1 MWWSSQPRQ
10 CLKIGPDE
18 LIWAQAGRAWIGA
31 RQDRCV
37 TRRLEPGLL
46 TLSPLEPNLTNPT
59 AVQDQLRTLVGPAR
73 RLRIMGVRSRWRMPM
88 PIVLLLPDV
97 CVRTAVFSLEKLPR
111 RAEERDALVRWR
123 FSQEHLFPL
132 AGARVVYHT
141 MPSLQREHEPKRT
154 TVVAAAIQESVVAQ
168 YEALCEAC
176 HLVPV
181 EITTAGLRLCNLWLE
196 SRRPPT
202 TGATEPDTLWVS
214 LLDHSFSTLAFQQG
228 HLTFTRTKPLNA
240 AEAEYGS
247 ASDRAAAILKEVRL
261 SVQVWQ
267 ERRQAVV
274 QPRIVLVAP
283 QAEPTIVQ
291 AIQEG
296 AQLPVESLDW
306 TLFHRLGWA
315 KRMQQAPLSGMAAV
329 AGLC

>member
-1 MWWSSQPRQ
+1 MWWSRQPRQ

-18 LIWAQAGRAWIGA
+18 LIWAQAGRAWMGA

-37 TRRLEPGLL
+37 TRRLDPGLL
-46 TLSPLEPNLTNPT
+46 RLSPLEPNLPDP
-59 AVQDQLRTLVGPAR
+59 AAIQDHLRTLVGPPK
-73 RLRIMGVRSRWRMPM
+73 RLRIMGIQSRWRVPT

-97 CVRTAVFSLEKLPR
+97 CVRTAVFELEKLPR
-111 RAEERDALVRWR
+111 RAEERDALIRWR

-141 MPSLQREHEPKRT
+141 MPSLQREHAPKRT
-154 TVVAAAIQESVVAQ
+154 TVVVAAIHEAVVAQ

-181 EITTAGLRLCNLWLE
+181 DITTAGLRLCNLWME
-196 SRRPPT
+196 GQRVPAN
-202 TGATEPDTLWVS
+202 GAPEPDTLWVS
-214 LLDHSFSTLAFQQG
+214 LLDHSFSTLAFQRG
-228 HLTFTRTKPLNA
+228 RLTFTRTKPLDA
-240 AEAEYGS
+240 TEAEHGS
-247 ASDRAAAILKEVRL
+247 AADRAAAILKEVRL

-267 ERRQAVV
+267 ESRQTAV

-283 QAEPTIVQ
+283 QPEPAVVQ
-291 AIQEG
+291 ALQDD
-296 AQLPVESLDW
+296 AQLAVESLDW
-306 TLFHRLGWA
+306 TLFRRLGWA
-315 KRMQQAPLSGMAAV
+315 KRMQHVPLSGMAAV